1 MYDYFDRHDA
11 YLRTAAA
18 AVTGGVLTLIATKT
32 NISPGC
38 FSGLLFIG
46 GALNFPRYLASEY
59 VTDSLAKPLNL
70 LRRSVCIA
78 AILSPIVSCV
88 FINEAAKENG
98 REALSAASY
107 SAIHQVLDGKDS
119 ATGCADY
126 RPYAVVN
133 KLTAQETISAHAT
146 ILSREEPESVEHPGR
161 AEVMLGGRSRDEAA
175 ESYSFKLVR
184 SRDGTVTYYKN
195 GFDISY
201 FGKRGE
207 AVVDTCHQ

>member
-1 MYDYFDRHDA
+1 MYDYFDRRDA
-11 YLRTAAA
+11 YLRTAAT
-18 AVTGGVLTLIATKT
+18 AVTGGILTLIAAKT
-32 NISPGC
+32 NISPGW
-38 FSGLLFIG
+38 FSGLLFVG
-46 GALNFPRYLASEY
+46 GALNLPRYLSEEY
-59 VTDSLAKPLNL
+59 VCDTLAKSLNF
-70 LRRSVCIA
+70 LRKSVCVA
-78 AILSPIVSCV
+78 AILSPVGCGLL
-88 FINEAAKENG
+88 NEAARGNA
-98 REALSAASY
+98 REALAAANY
-107 SAIHQVLDGKDS
+107 SAIHQVLDGKES

-146 ILSREEPESVEHPGR
+146 ILSREEPEGVEHPGR
-161 AEVMLGGRSRDEAA
+161 AEVMLGGRSRDETA
-175 ESYSFKLVR
+175 ESYSFRLVR